1 VGELALIAICWLS
14 MEFGLTNKDA
24 PLLRSVSKKLLVS
37 EQILTERKLP
47 TITRCPKKSLKSNA
61 PNVEA
66 TGSSRIK
73 GIEVVAIGGL
83 RRVKIVAMNGATIT
97 SMMFETDDLK
107 GNIWQNFNA

>member
-1 VGELALIAICWLS
+1 
-14 MEFGLTNKDA
+14 
-24 PLLRSVSKKLLVS
+24 
-37 EQILTERKLP
+37 
-47 TITRCPKKSLKSNA
+47 
-61 PNVEA
+61 VEA